1 MGGSSFCRMPGGN
14 GKVQDY
20 WAMEVCT
27 FHLSPISGFSQT
39 DCHLPM
45 MPATGGLRR
54 SLSLFTNCKYLVKP
68 SVSRCLRDRETAVS
82 EHPGLLL
89 SSSPS
94 QSLPQSQYS
103 SWERHLVVTPSRG
116 FSFNL
121 PCGSSLQRR
130 LVVGCMGNTES
141 RRLISPSSL
150 H

>member
-20 WAMEVCT
+20 WAMEVCK
-27 FHLSPISGFSQT
+27 FHLSPVSGFSQT
-39 DCHLPM
+39 DCHLPV
-45 MPATGGLRR
+45 MPAMGGLRR
-54 SLSLFTNCKYLVKP
+54 SPSLFTNCKSPVRP
-68 SVSRCLRDRETAVS
+68 SVSRCLRDRETLQS
-82 EHPGLLL
+82 L
-89 SSSPS
+89 SIRACCLARPP

-116 FSFNL
+116 FSFDL
-121 PCGSSLQRR
+121 PCGSSLRRR
-130 LVVGCMGNTES
+130 LVVGCMGNTQS